1 MNRRLLS
8 YAISL
13 SAIAWVGW
21 QLTQHEVWSLDWP
34 RVGGGWL
41 LLVILL
47 MPLNLGLEVAKW
59 HRLNPTTSW
68 NAAAR
73 EVLMGAKWAFLTPN
87 RIGDAAGRVASAPAE
102 RRAHASRA
110 FVTSA
115 ASQLFVTLAMGAWA
129 LGTKGGWLLLLG
141 LAFALLAFLLWS
153 PKMPAWLRNRL
164 HSNGEDSLPISRSMR
179 LFILLLSTLR
189 YSIFSTQLFLSFKAV
204 DLRVPVTDIPLI
216 FLGNTVVPSAAL
228 GELGVREAVTLAVL
242 SPEGTEVASA
252 VIAAFFVWFI
262 NLLVPAMAGI
272 FLKTNPA

>member
-73 EVLMGAKWAFLTPN
+73 EVGLSYAQSNWRCRRSRGFGARRTTSACKSRLRDFCRFPTVCHLSDGCLGT
-87 RIGDAAGRVASAPAE
+87 GQKGRVAPAFGLGICAVGLPALE
-102 RRAHASRA
+102 PKNASLAAKSVALQRRG
-110 FVTSA
+110 F
-115 ASQLFVTLAMGAWA
+115 
-129 LGTKGGWLLLLG
+129 
-141 LAFALLAFLLWS
+141 
-153 PKMPAWLRNRL
+153 PPN
-164 HSNGEDSLPISRSMR
+164 LPVDAV
-179 LFILLLSTLR
+179 ILLLSTLR